1 MVCCR
6 RGSIAPM
13 LRACRM
19 IDTKIIELIKVKIGL
34 YSNMHVFLRLV
45 CALSLA
51 QCWALNQALL
61 LPVPLAVAGDF

>member
-19 IDTKIIELIKVKIGL
+19 IDTKIIELIKAK
-34 YSNMHVFLRLV
+34 NPTMEKMRHP
-45 CALSLA
+45 A
-51 QCWALNQALL
+51 
-61 LPVPLAVAGDF
+61 